1 MKHFIIFIILLFPVV
16 VMAEETCQGLW
27 SGQIELD
34 QVTEISNNTVQP
46 VKHAFDMTI
55 LLHVDKNNVVR
66 LLRHVTMMQ
75 KTEMIDGNETVR
87 RVLITDDSL
96 LPEYD
101 GIVRRDGKL
110 TGIRLGTLAFG
121 FSSDTDTTQT
131 IMAGT
136 MAEGQQISCTLF
148 MDKNHPTN
156 PFKHLYH
163 PDHKQGK
170 DITRRIELTFL
181 NVPNNDPDDEK
192 FALAGQYKEEI
203 TGLHKNKLS
212 IAGSFK
218 IQRVSDVDTL
228 ND

>member
-1 MKHFIIFIILLFPVV
+1 MKHIIICIFLLFPVV
-16 VMAEETCQGLW
+16 VIADESCHGLW
-27 SGQIELD
+27 TGQIELD
-34 QVTEISNNTVQP
+34 QVTEISSNTLKP
-46 VKHAFDMTI
+46 VKHPFDMTI

-75 KTEMIDGNETVR
+75 KTEMIDGNETIR

-96 LPEYD
+96 LPEYE

-121 FSSDTDTTQT
+121 FSSYTDTTQNV
-131 IMAGT
+131 MQGT
-136 MAEGQQISCTLF
+136 MGQSISCNLH

-170 DITRRIELTFL
+170 EIYRLIELTFSDA
-181 NVPNNDPDDEK
+181 NHNNPDDEK
-192 FALAGQYKEEI
+192 FVLTGHYKEDI
-203 TGLHKNKLS
+203 IGLLKNTIS
-212 IAGSFK
+212 IAGSFN
-218 IQRVSDVDTL
+218 IQLVSDVDTL
-228 ND
+228 NDQ